1 MGERAP
7 RVLAST
13 LTGLMLASV
22 SGQAVSIG
30 QPSQKGITDR
40 VRLLDRFLEPDE
52 MPLTSYRALRRL
64 TASTRGGRLQAVVE
78 AWTTLDPV
86 RGFSFEIVREE
97 GSALIR
103 RNVLLAAL
111 EAEQK
116 AARGPDGT
124 EAALTRANYEFLGVS
139 EDDEL
144 MRVQVRP
151 YRRHHMRVEGS
162 LLLEP
167 DSADLVRVEGDLS
180 LRPSIWTRRVHIQR
194 DYGRING
201 VHVPLSMS
209 STADVRLVGASTF
222 SMTYSYVE
230 INGSPVAR

>member
-40 VRLLDRFLEPDE
+40 VRLLDRFLEPD
-52 MPLTSYRALRRL
+52 
-64 TASTRGGRLQAVVE
+64 AV
-78 AWTTLDPV
+78 
-86 RGFSFEIVREE
+86 
-97 GSALIR
+97 
-103 RNVLLAAL
+103 
-111 EAEQK
+111 
-116 AARGPDGT
+116 
-124 EAALTRANYEFLGVS
+124 
-139 EDDEL
+139 
-144 MRVQVRP
+144 
-151 YRRHHMRVEGS
+151 
-162 LLLEP
+162 
-167 DSADLVRVEGDLS
+167 DLVRVEGDLS